1 MEGRLKGRYGLAVA
15 LALLGL
21 CPEIVLSTASLP
33 LNPVISSDLGSSTLQ
48 LQLANGLSNA
58 GYAFGA
64 VLAAQLTQRYV
75 ARHLFL
81 GYEALFVVAS
91 VLAASASSTG
101 VFFAGRLLQGT
112 ATGLMLIAALPP
124 LVTRFGASRLPVTVV
139 IVDIGMFG
147 ATTLGPIV
155 GGIAGHA
162 ESWRWVF
169 WAAAAAGGLGW
180 LAAWLGYVR
189 FDPLDPDLPFDR
201 PAITLALIATGL
213 TFTGASMLT
222 TEPFSSPWF
231 WGPFAA
237 GLAAL
242 VVLVLV
248 ERRRDR
254 PLMPVEAL
262 STQLP
267 VTGIIVA
274 MVGGATFTSLVMLL
288 QTTMQKVG
296 HVSPLSA
303 GLAFWPAPVALLG
316 SAVLFG
322 LLVRTKF
329 LPLLVDL
336 GLAALAAGAVVLLVR
351 SPDVPGPSTA
361 LAAALLG
368 FGAGATVSPG
378 LFLAGFGVPSKL
390 LGRAF
395 ALVQL
400 LRSQATF
407 AVAPLLLA
415 LPTARAG
422 VAAALCLAVLGLLA
436 AVLVPA
442 LSGARLRTPDLEAWL
457 DRGERAMISPT
468 TVVHARPSQDD
479 DEAAPLL
486 PRRR

>member
-213 TFTGASMLT
+213 TSRAL
-222 TEPFSSPWF
+222 PCSPRSRSPRRGSGVPSLPAWPRS
-231 WGPFAA
+231 WCWCSWSA
-237 GLAAL
+237 
-242 VVLVLV
+242 VVS
-248 ERRRDR
+248 R

-288 QTTMQKVG
+288 QTTMQQVG